1 MYSID
6 KRGRR
11 WHSKEFKQE
20 AVEAC
25 LAPGVSVAW
34 VALERQLNANL
45 LRRWIRASAA
55 KRQAASVVNAVTMPA
70 TPGPVFIPLRV
81 GRPTKAPTAEPPI
94 RIEMNKGD
102 ARIVVEWPMSNP
114 AACVVWLKELL
125 G

>member
-25 LAPGVSVAW
+25 QAPGVSVAR

-45 LRRWIRASAA
+45 LR
-55 KRQAASVVNAVTMPA
+55 
-70 TPGPVFIPLRV
+70 
-81 GRPTKAPTAEPPI
+81 
-94 RIEMNKGD
+94 
-102 ARIVVEWPMSNP
+102 
-114 AACVVWLKELL
+114 
-125 G
+125 